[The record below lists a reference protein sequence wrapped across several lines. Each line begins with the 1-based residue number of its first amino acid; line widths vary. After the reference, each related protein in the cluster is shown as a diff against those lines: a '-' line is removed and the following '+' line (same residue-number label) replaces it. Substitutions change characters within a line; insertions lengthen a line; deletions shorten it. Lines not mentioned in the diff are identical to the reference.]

1 MSQDD
6 NELLESR
13 LAEISEAV
21 YKNSPELRDLID
33 KVSSGELDEHEA
45 LSQMMKAVMQNDELN
60 TSLQTYSNETV
71 GELKAT
77 NPAIFQPPSGLP
89 KLDPMFEARLFERI
103 QFDEDAPELRRGP
116 LPAGVKPAVP
126 VSDASPNPVA
136 LGASLTTAS
145 EQMEQEIKALIN
157 AHNESDSTELTPW
170 ASSGFAN
177 LPQPTNYQPGTL
189 PSLINVA
196 KPDGGALAAF
206 TVPESQELAWKAAI
220 TTHGRRSAAATIER
234 IVLTH
239 LKDIGLDVES
249 QPLQADTENIVKKTI
264 WTFSILGTGA
274 ESTQSNFS
282 PVANASAAIA
292 NELSQHFV
300 SENGMI
306 DISTPLWFEITT
318 VDMIEER
325 TVGWA
330 ALLRERV

>member
-21 YKNSPELRDLID
+21 YNNSPELRDLID
-33 KVSSGELDEHEA
+33 KVSSGELDEQEA

-60 TSLQTYSNETV
+60 TSLQTYSNEAV

-136 LGASLTTAS
+136 LGASLHTAS

-157 AHNESDSTELTPW
+157 AHNESESTELTPW

-177 LPQPTNYQPGTL
+177 LPQPTDYQPGTL
-189 PSLINVA
+189 PALINVA

-206 TVPESQELAWKAAI
+206 TVPESQELAWKAAV

-239 LKDIGLDVES
+239 LKEIGLDVES
-249 QPLQADTENIVKKTI
+249 QPLQADTENIVKKTV
-264 WTFSILGTGA
+264 WTFSILGTGG

-292 NELSQHFV
+292 NELSQPFV
-300 SENGMI
+300 AENGMI